1 MEHVDESAPRS
12 PYKLLSG
19 PLLGAATAG
28 WAHLAGLDSAIV
40 STLFVTVWV
49 AAWWVS
55 AAIPH
60 AFTSL
65 LPLGLLPML
74 GILSGKQVAE
84 AYGNPLILLLA
95 GGFMMAS
102 ALEKNGAHRRLA
114 LGMLHLVGSGS
125 GRALVWG
132 FALATG
138 LCSMWISNTATTLMM
153 VPVAIAILEAYPDR
167 RLAVPLLLAIGYCA
181 SVGGLGTPVG
191 SPPNLVFMQVY
202 AQTTGQSLGFSDW
215 LWFGL
220 PTVAPLLPLIAWW
233 LSRGLAD
240 TPPATLPA
248 QGHWQPAERRVLLVF
263 GLVALAWVTRSE
275 PFGGWSRLF
284 GLPGASDASVALL
297 GAVLMALVPSGRG
310 GPLLDWKTAERIP
323 WSALILF
330 GGGIAL
336 ATAFE
341 SSGLSALIAQALQ
354 GLITLPLLLQVA
366 LIAASVTLL
375 SEIASNTA
383 TAVLLMPLLAAAA
396 QAAGVDPAL
405 LMVPAVLAASCGFM
419 LPVATAPNAIVFGT
433 PYIEARDM
441 LRHGLAVDLFCVA
454 GITLVC
460 GVLLR

>member
-19 PLLGAATAG
+19 PLLGSTIAG
-28 WAHLAGLDSAIV
+28 WAHWTGLDGAIV
-40 STLFVTVWV
+40 GTLFVTVWV

-125 GRALVWG
+125 GRSLIWG

-138 LCSMWISNTATTLMM
+138 LSSMWISNTATTLMM

-181 SVGGLGTPVG
+181 SIGGLGTPIG

-202 AQTTGQSLGFSDW
+202 AQTTEKSLGFSDW

-220 PTVAPLLPLIAWW
+220 PTVALLLPLTAWW

-240 TPPATLPA
+240 TPAARLPA
-248 QGHWQPAERRVLLVF
+248 QGPWHPAERRVLVVF

-275 PFGGWSRLF
+275 PFGGWRSLF
-284 GLPGASDASVALL
+284 GLPNASDASVALL
-297 GAVLMALVPSGRG
+297 GAVAMALVPSGRG

-323 WSALILF
+323 WGALILF

-354 GLITLPLLLQVA
+354 GLIALPLVLQVA
-366 LIAASVTLL
+366 LIAATVTLL

-396 QAAGVDPAL
+396 MAASVDPAL

-433 PYIEARDM
+433 QLVQARDM
-441 LRHGLAVDLFCVA
+441 LRHGLVVDLICVS

-460 GVLLR
+460 SVLLR